1 MLFLIDTCFWLHIQH
16 ILLEIKIDLRDVLRH
31 FRWGYTKQIVEEYHN
46 YHLQKFIPIEDGFR
60 IPLSQK
66 EIISFQKQFPF
77 INEFDLPDQT
87 LAFCA
92 KRDGAILL
100 SDDGGLLME
109 IKSWGLVGFRLPSFC
124 IWLIQS
130 GYIRKNIGAQLLR
143 FWEKNGLYQKREIKR
158 WKKALQ
164 HIT

>member
-1 MLFLIDTCFWLHIQH
+1 MIHAFGCISNTFF
-16 ILLEIKIDLRDVLRH
+16 EIKIDLRDVLIH
-31 FRWGYTKQIVEEYHN
+31 FRWGYTEQIVEEYHN

-77 INEFDLPDQT
+77 INEFDLPEQT

-100 SDDGGLLME
+100 SDDGELLME

-130 GYIRKNIGAQLLR
+130 GFIRKIQGLNCSDFGKR
-143 FWEKNGLYQKREIKR
+143 MDYTKSEK
-158 WKKALQ
+158 
-164 HIT
+164 